1 MIESN
6 EQKREEGVDKK
17 ENNLI
22 VDNLTTEELLKI
34 LISNLTREDSNV
46 PSQQQKIYNSV
57 LIKRGIE
64 VVEPLIKALNNN
76 NGCVKGY
83 IAGILGEIQDIRA
96 IEPLIEALKKA
107 PVFTQREI
115 NFALIKMGIEVV
127 EPLIKALKSNDECI
141 RENVVWILGEIQ
153 DIRAIEPLIEA
164 LKRETDLNVK
174 KDIEWALKRLKNF
187 KN

>member
-64 VVEPLIKALNNN
+64 VVEPLIKAL
-76 NGCVKGY
+76 
-83 IAGILGEIQDIRA
+83 
-96 IEPLIEALKKA
+96 
-107 PVFTQREI
+107 
-115 NFALIKMGIEVV
+115 
-127 EPLIKALKSNDECI
+127 
-141 RENVVWILGEIQ
+141 
-153 DIRAIEPLIEA
+153 
-164 LKRETDLNVK
+164 
-174 KDIEWALKRLKNF
+174 
-187 KN
+187 

>member
-1 MIESN
+1 
-6 EQKREEGVDKK
+6 
-17 ENNLI
+17 
-22 VDNLTTEELLKI
+22 
-34 LISNLTREDSNV
+34 
-46 PSQQQKIYNSV
+46 
-57 LIKRGIE
+57 
-64 VVEPLIKALNNN
+64 
-76 NGCVKGY
+76 
-83 IAGILGEIQDIRA
+83 
-96 IEPLIEALKKA
+96 
-107 PVFTQREI
+107 
-115 NFALIKMGIEVV
+115 GIEVV